1 MTLDEIV
8 NNLDFEKRVN
18 PFVPV
23 KASDKAYAAGSTVY
37 DIVNPPLTPGDIGV
51 SRPSDANAVST
62 QVPNMMS
69 DLESA
74 PLQKF
79 IEGIT
84 EEVYE
89 EATQS
94 FLESNKGKLP
104 MLPWEKFE
112 EDKETKL
119 MMDNSAALN
128 TYATGG
134 NIPNTKAGILS
145 SVVEKAKQFLSQFP
159 IKTDLTS
166 TNKELQRV
174 DSIVSPI
181 ATGMR
186 TSLNR
191 TLGLIKDGV
200 NEGMDSTKS
209 GFNNTIDYLSNK

>member
-23 KASDKAYAAGSTVY
+23 KASDKAYAAGSTAY
-37 DIVNPPLTPGDIGV
+37 DIVNPPLTPEDIGV

-62 QVPNMMS
+62 EVPNVMS
-69 DLESA
+69 ELESK

-79 IEGIT
+79 IEGVT

-94 FLESNKGKLP
+94 FLEFNKGRLG
-104 MLPWEKFE
+104 MLPWENFE

-119 MMDNSAALN
+119 MMDNSAGLN
-128 TYATGG
+128 TYAKGG
-134 NIPNTKAGILS
+134 NIPNTKAGLLS
-145 SVVEKAKQFLSQFP
+145 SVAEKAKMFLSQFP
-159 IKTDLTS
+159 IKTDLT
-166 TNKELQRV
+166 NKRV

-186 TSLNR
+186 TSLNNS
-191 TLGLIKDGV
+191 LGFIKDDV
-200 NEGMDSTKS
+200 NESIDSTKS
-209 GFNNTIDYLSNK
+209 KFNTTIDYLSNE

>member
-18 PFVPV
+18 PFVSV
-23 KASDKAYAAGSTVY
+23 KSSDKAYAAGSTVY
-37 DIVNPPLTPGDIGV
+37 DIVNPPLTPEDIGV

-62 QVPNMMS
+62 EVPNVMS
-69 DLESA
+69 ELESK

-79 IEGIT
+79 IEGVT

-94 FLESNKGKLP
+94 FLEFNKGRLN
-104 MLPWEKFE
+104 MLPWENFE

-119 MMDNSAALN
+119 MMDNSAGLN
-128 TYATGG
+128 IYAKGG
-134 NIPNTKAGILS
+134 NIPNTKAELLS
-145 SVVEKAKQFLSQFP
+145 SVAEKAKMFLSQFP
-159 IKTDLTS
+159 IKTDLT
-166 TNKELQRV
+166 NKRV

-186 TSLNR
+186 TSLNNS
-191 TLGLIKDGV
+191 LGFIKDDV
-200 NEGMDSTKS
+200 NESIDSTKS
-209 GFNNTIDYLSNK
+209 KFNTTIDYLSNE